1 MSKGEMYM
9 TVKQISVFLE
19 NRSGQLADLTKT
31 LSENG
36 VDLRTLTI
44 AETTE
49 FGIVRMIVNDP
60 DKASSVL
67 KEAGYVCALTQV
79 LAVVVPDVPGG
90 LYSVLK
96 ILCDNDINLEYT
108 YAFTSKKKDG
118 AYTIFHVGEKNVG
131 AAIEAL
137 TQKGIEI
144 VPQSELD
151 AL

>member
-1 MSKGEMYM
+1 MDM

-19 NRSGQLADLTKT
+19 NRSGQLAELTKT
-31 LSENG
+31 LSSNG
-36 VDLRTLTI
+36 IDLRTLTI

-60 DKASSVL
+60 DKAASVL
-67 KEAGYVCALTQV
+67 KDAGYVFSVTQV

-90 LYSVLK
+90 LCSVLE
-96 ILCDNDINLEYT
+96 ILHDNDINLEYT

-118 AYTIFHVGEKNVG
+118 AYTIFHVGEKN
-131 AAIEAL
+131 IEQAVSVL
-137 TQKGIEI
+137 SKKGIEI

-151 AL
+151 SI